1 MCLALEFLSIPR
13 VLMLK
18 LYAALKPA
26 ERRTVIDNVRVHGC
40 YRPGVPLLVDSTDN
54 ESSNVL
60 TEVRALR
67 AALASALPDSPI
79 AILVK
84 PASGPS
90 DDALTEDAPFFTS
103 RADALRWLAGW
114 SVTDVQSDWTS
125 NLSKRRSRRPGS
137 SSSKRIG
144 KKR

>member
-1 MCLALEFLSIPR
+1 MCFALEFLSIPR

-18 LYAALKPA
+18 LYAHLKPP

-54 ESSNVL
+54 EAPSVL
-60 TEVRALR
+60 TDVRVLR

-90 DDALTEDAPFFTS
+90 DEALTEGGPFFTS

-114 SVTDVQSDWTS
+114 SVMDVQSDSTS
-125 NLSKRRSRRPGS
+125 QLSKRRSRGASS
-137 SSSKRIG
+137 SSSKRML

>member
-1 MCLALEFLSIPR
+1 
-13 VLMLK
+13 MLK
-18 LYAALKPA
+18 LYAHLKPA
-26 ERRTVIDNVRVHGC
+26 ERRTVIDNVRGHGC

-54 ESSNVL
+54 ESPNVL
-60 TEVRALR
+60 TDVRALR

-90 DDALTEDAPFFTS
+90 DEALTEGGPFFTS

-114 SVTDVQSDWTS
+114 SVTDVQADSTS
-125 NLSKRRSRRPGS
+125 HLSKRRSRGAGS
-137 SSSKRIG
+137 SSSKKRMA